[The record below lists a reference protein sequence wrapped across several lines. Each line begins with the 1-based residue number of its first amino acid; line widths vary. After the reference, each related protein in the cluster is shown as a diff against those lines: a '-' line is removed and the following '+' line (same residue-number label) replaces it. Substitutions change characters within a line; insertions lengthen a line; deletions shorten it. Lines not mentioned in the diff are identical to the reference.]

1 MKKTSEERTIA
12 LYVDLPNLIHDILI
26 KSAFDFENDKD
37 GLEVIASEIKK
48 ISNAEINSTL
58 DMISKL

>member
-1 MKKTSEERTIA
+1 MKEVSEERTIA
-12 LYVDLPNLIHDILI
+12 LYIDLPNLIHDILI
-26 KSAFDFENDKD
+26 KSAFDFGNSKECV
-37 GLEVIASEIKK
+37 EQIAEEIKK